1 MPVGG
6 APVFTALDCAFL
18 QEFAGGT
25 QTSDLTED
33 QTSGIADLR
42 TRLLEAAT
50 MVAEQ
55 LSADWRPF
63 KSDVNQPS
71 ISGHVAK
78 LLWSCAYPSASPN
91 KSFGLQVSLIVQ
103 PSGIELCFCL
113 GAGVSQSKSGDTR
126 DELGREFA
134 RVHERMQTAPRGVVE
149 GVTQR
154 LGSEWSF
161 RKKWLMPPGAGEFR
175 TFEEWLRFAGASSE
189 GGASIS
195 RYFAPE
201 QVDGAAPAFVDDLV
215 RLSRA
220 VRPLVDWV
228 YSDDGTEMQ
237 AAGPGVAAV
246 EHDESGRIPRGFRR
260 DLFDAA
266 VAELKRERLELS
278 RPTSDKQ
285 DDDFRAIPND
295 GVPQGYSSLI
305 DQVVRLPRLREVQ
318 ALLGFTRLNPPQ
330 RRDLNPA
337 NLVGLRRSPPTGF
350 LPWRNVAKGSSS
362 NSTRSESLAGSS
374 VRRVTPRVVALLGA
388 YRQAMLSLG
397 RIPDPNFP
405 AARTLLLH
413 TLSHLLIR
421 QVSLDCGYSSA
432 SIRERLYL
440 GKPGART
447 AGVLLS
453 TAASDSEGTLGGL
466 VALGETKHLKR
477 LLDEAMDEARRCS
490 SDPLCSDHIPL
501 PESGT
506 LHLGRV

>member
-78 LLWSCAYPSASPN
+78 LLWSCAYPSASPH

-175 TFEEWLRFAGASSE
+175 TFDEWLRFAGASSE

-195 RYFAPE
+195 RYFAPAGGRCRTG
-201 QVDGAAPAFVDDLV
+201 VRRRPGAI
-215 RLSRA
+215 
-220 VRPLVDWV
+220 
-228 YSDDGTEMQ
+228 
-237 AAGPGVAAV
+237 VA
-246 EHDESGRIPRGFRR
+246 
-260 DLFDAA
+260 
-266 VAELKRERLELS
+266 
-278 RPTSDKQ
+278 
-285 DDDFRAIPND
+285 
-295 GVPQGYSSLI
+295 
-305 DQVVRLPRLREVQ
+305 
-318 ALLGFTRLNPPQ
+318 
-330 RRDLNPA
+330 
-337 NLVGLRRSPPTGF
+337 RSPPARG
-350 LPWRNVAKGSSS
+350 
-362 NSTRSESLAGSS
+362 
-374 VRRVTPRVVALLGA
+374 LGV
-388 YRQAMLSLG
+388 LG
-397 RIPDPNFP
+397 RRHGD
-405 AARTLLLH
+405 AGRW
-413 TLSHLLIR
+413 SR
-421 QVSLDCGYSSA
+421 RG
-432 SIRERLYL
+432 RR
-440 GKPGART
+440 GAR
-447 AGVLLS
+447 
-453 TAASDSEGTLGGL
+453 
-466 VALGETKHLKR
+466 
-477 LLDEAMDEARRCS
+477 
-490 SDPLCSDHIPL
+490 
-501 PESGT
+501 
-506 LHLGRV
+506 

>member
-50 MVAEQ
+50 TVADQ

-63 KSDVNQPS
+63 RSDVNRPS

-78 LLWSCAYPSASPN
+78 LLWSCAYPSASPH
-91 KSFGLQVSLIVQ
+91 KSFGLQVALIVQ

-161 RKKWLMPPGAGEFR
+161 RKKWLMPPEAGEFR

-228 YSDDGTEMQ
+228 YSDDGTDMQ
-237 AAGPGVAAV
+237 AAGLGVADPAV
-246 EHDESGRIPRGFRR
+246 DHDESGRIPRGFRR

-266 VAELKRERLELS
+266 VAELKRERLEHGDLHQLACRQLAAWIEQRDTLTDDALWAGLRNRFLPFGHVEIDGKRYDAKS
-278 RPTSDKQ
+278 PTLL
-285 DDDFRAIPND
+285 DDAELRAAEREGRVTAHGNLHWTGLARAVGSERDDVPAIRAAIDWILDETIPFD
-295 GVPQGYSSLI
+295 
-305 DQVVRLPRLREVQ
+305 VRI
-318 ALLGFTRLNPPQ
+318 A
-330 RRDLNPA
+330 A
-337 NLVGLRRSPPTGF
+337 LVGGDRHVRGFGIAVWTGF
-350 LPWRNVAKGSSS
+350 YAMARDWEQPAVNETV
-362 NSTRSESLAGSS
+362 N
-374 VRRVTPRVVALLGA
+374 GA
-388 YRQAMLSLG
+388 YEKLG
-397 RIPDPNFP
+397 WPLVQDGP
-405 AARTLLLH
+405 AARVAEVRARGE
-413 TLSHLLIR
+413 LLI
-421 QVSLDCGYSSA
+421 A
-432 SIRERLYL
+432 
-440 GKPGART
+440 
-447 AGVLLS
+447 
-453 TAASDSEGTLGGL
+453 
-466 VALGETKHLKR
+466 
-477 LLDEAMDEARRCS
+477 
-490 SDPLCSDHIPL
+490 
-501 PESGT
+501 ESG
-506 LHLGRV
+506 LRSLSDIDWVYWRVLDMESTDTPTTRVDTGPWWLTGK